1 MDFSQMLQI
10 LQGMQGQASVQPTAP
25 VMSPS
30 TTPVLAAPPGDLPQ
44 GGETPTDTATA
55 AKGKKKKPA
64 KSTAQKQADFADLSQ
79 SMKQTPI
86 TGNVGGQFNPIPAI
100 DMLQMPAMGISPEA
114 IQLLLAL
121 LGQRRMV

>member
-1 MDFSQMLQI
+1 MDFTQMLQI

-44 GGETPTDTATA
+44 GGETPADTSTQ
-55 AKGKKKKPA
+55 GKKKKPA

-79 SMKQTPI
+79 SMQQTPI